1 MQERNASGIASNRSP
16 AYLCCRKKM
25 GQEEDHIP
33 VARRVPGTGDQAMVL
48 SFLQEGMQEQVK
60 VG

>member
-1 MQERNASGIASNRSP
+1 
-16 AYLCCRKKM
+16 M

-33 VARRVPGTGDQAMVL
+33 ITRRVPGTGDQAMVL
-48 SFLQEGMQEQVK
+48 GFLQEGMQEQVK